1 MTELDSLIEKIK
13 SQMDISDLEALAQSS
28 VVSSSQSESMMK
40 RSDYP
45 LFEKHPDLVRA
56 PSGKQLSDITL
67 DSVLSNEVDTKDLR
81 ITKET
86 LKYQGEI
93 AADAGRT
100 AIQQNFARAAEL
112 TVIPDERLLEMYGAL
127 RPYRSSK
134 QELLDMATELEET
147 YNAHITADFFK
158 EAAQHYETRKKL
170 KGDN

>member
-1 MTELDSLIEKIK
+1 MTEMDMLIKKIK
-13 SQMDISDLEALAQSS
+13 EQMELTEQTGTQSS
-28 VVSSSQSESMMK
+28 DTISSPFGTTMG
-40 RSDYP
+40 RNDYP

-56 PSGKQLSDITL
+56 PSGKKLADITL
-67 DSVLSNEVDTKDLR
+67 DKVLSNEVSTQDLR

-93 AADAGRT
+93 AKDAGRA

-112 TVIPDERLLEMYGAL
+112 TAIPDERLLEMYGAL

-134 QELLDMATELEET
+134 QELLDMATELET
-147 YNAHITADFFK
+147 SYQATITANFFR
-158 EAAQHYETRKKL
+158 EAANYYEKRKKL